1 MVLDCRPGLI
11 ARKRFQ
17 LRFFCALTDVDRI
30 RRICDDIRQENKRSG
45 KGNNK
50 VSRKKYKKSLAA
62 SICAWLGTIM
72 LTALVVFCIP
82 LTLPRLFGYHIYSVV
97 SGSMEPSIPVGSMV
111 YIKNEAPEDM
121 KKDDVIAF
129 YGARDSNAIIT
140 HRVVE
145 NRIVMGEFITKGDAN
160 QTEDMNPVPYDN
172 FIGKVTCS
180 IPKVGGA
187 AQIFTSVT
195 GKIAA
200 VVIIVVALILETI
213 ASTIEKRRYRQ
224 WKQKNVSEAE
234 KTS

>member
-1 MVLDCRPGLI
+1 
-11 ARKRFQ
+11 
-17 LRFFCALTDVDRI
+17 
-30 RRICDDIRQENKRSG
+30 
-45 KGNNK
+45 
-50 VSRKKYKKSLAA
+50 
-62 SICAWLGTIM
+62 M

-111 YIKNEAPEDM
+111 YIKNEAPED
-121 KKDDVIAF
+121 V
-129 YGARDSNAIIT
+129 
-140 HRVVE
+140 
-145 NRIVMGEFITKGDAN
+145 
-160 QTEDMNPVPYDN
+160 NPVPYDN

>member
-1 MVLDCRPGLI
+1 MS
-11 ARKRFQ
+11 
-17 LRFFCALTDVDRI
+17 
-30 RRICDDIRQENKRSG
+30 RS
-45 KGNNK
+45 
-50 VSRKKYKKSLAA
+50 KYKKSLAA

-72 LTALVVFCIP
+72 LTGLVVFCIP

-97 SGSMEPSIPVGSMV
+97 SGSMEPAIPVDSMV
-111 YIKNEAPEDM
+111 YIKTEAPEDM

-172 FIGKVTCS
+172 FIGKVTLS

-187 AQIFTSVT
+187 AQIFTSAA
-195 GKIAA
+195 GKITA
-200 VVIIVVALILETI
+200 VVIIIAALILETA
-213 ASTIEKRRYRQ
+213 ASAIEKRRYRQ
-224 WKQKNVSEAE
+224 WKRRNASEVE
-234 KTS
+234 KISYERRL